1 MKMDKDKVSYV
12 LGQSIGGDFRRQGF
26 EIDPDVFAQS
36 FKDAFLGKE
45 PSMSVGEMQLVI
57 QQFQAEMQA
66 KKQEATQALAAENM
80 KKGQAF
86 LEENRTKEGV
96 MVTASGLQYKVINE
110 GSGNKPAADDT
121 IVAHYEGKTVD
132 GKIFDS
138 SYKRGAPA
146 TFGLNQVIKGWTEA
160 LQLMKEGAKYE
171 LYIPSDLAYG
181 AQGSQGA
188 IEPNATLIFTVELIN
203 IK

>member
-1 MKMDKDKVSYV
+1 MKTDKEKVSYV
-12 LGQSIGGDFRRQGF
+12 LGQSVGGDFRRQGF
-26 EIDPDVFAQS
+26 EVDPDVFAQS
-36 FKDAFLGKE
+36 FKDAFLGKD
-45 PSMSVGEMQLVI
+45 PSMSVGEMQVVI

-66 KKQEATQALAAENM
+66 KTQEATQAIAAENL
-80 KKGQAF
+80 KKGKAF
-86 LEENRTKEGV
+86 LDENRSKEGV
-96 MVTASGLQYKVINE
+96 VETASGLQYKVISE
-110 GSGNKPAADDT
+110 GTGKTPAVDDT

-132 GKIFDS
+132 GQIFDS

-146 TFGLNQVIKGWTEA
+146 TFGLTQVIRGWTEA

-181 AQGSQGA
+181 PQGSQGA
-188 IEPNATLIFTVELIN
+188 IEPNSTLIFTVELIN